1 MFVMQRLV
9 IVVIFD
15 PVTPGGLR
23 ASMDWSK
30 ASSSATEED
39 IVLLVLGPGVCL
51 GQILSVS
58 GIVALEL
65 GQGKRVTST
74 GLLEY
79 R

>member
-1 MFVMQRLV
+1 MQRLV

-39 IVLLVLGPGVCL
+39 IALLVLAPVVCL
-51 GQILSVS
+51 NQFLSIS
-58 GIVALEL
+58 DIIALEL
-65 GQGKRVTST
+65 G
-74 GLLEY
+74 
-79 R
+79 